1 MNIFLISLQQ
11 VHSYQ
16 SIYFLKIENEIED
29 KGDASGYSLSL
40 GKFDG
45 NDTLTVNQTMVN
57 PYTYTI
63 FYVTAEPL
71 DDLDPN
77 LADVVVAAN
86 LPMPFGQ

>member
-1 MNIFLISLQQ
+1 
-11 VHSYQ
+11 
-16 SIYFLKIENEIED
+16 
-29 KGDASGYSLSL
+29 
-40 GKFDG
+40 
-45 NDTLTVNQTMVN
+45 MVN